1 MTKNSNP
8 ISARTLRA
16 SLAIASILLV
26 CGCAKQKGVSANKP
40 GDAPS
45 TGLEA
50 LASANNADAAN
61 LEAMVSQQS
70 SDLEKI
76 LGKATTDQ
84 WTGGEAADK
93 SASDSK
99 SATRV
104 ASSQQS
110 NKGGF
115 GLEELA
121 TADANNVQ
129 IAMPKARVALADEP
143 SNDPLAD
150 AWASAEPVAPPSMA
164 MADPGTTGTGATTDG
179 PSTGLANLATGMT
192 PGTGVSANEP
202 LPGSGPSINQDPSPD
217 LWPEQIVTN
226 DEGSLQ
232 SEREGREAPL
242 DTKVDQAAVGMMDL
256 LRQQAA
262 VSPDPLR
269 PYLMLSVLEA
279 MHPGASPQ
287 IISPD
292 GQSSIPL
299 SDDEKKAVESLRQ
312 VMAELSAGQA
322 QAAKISDLAATLDEN
337 KPLRVRNVQLCTA
350 VRGYGQYAP
359 VANATFIAG
368 RATKVIVYAELEG
381 FRSKEITSGELAH
394 YGPDA
399 EASGDTLAVELV
411 QEVALYHDADGLR
424 VWSTPESKIVETSR
438 VKRRDFYTVHTIELP
453 PNLSVGSYKLKLVVR
468 DATSGSVADV
478 NVAIKV
484 VAR

>member
-1 MTKNSNP
+1 MTKNFNP

-16 SLAIASILLV
+16 SLAIASILLA
-26 CGCAKQKGVSANKP
+26 CGCAKQKGVSTNKP

-50 LASANNADAAN
+50 LASANATDAAN

-76 LGKATTDQ
+76 LGKGTSDQ
-84 WTGGEAADK
+84 WTGGDAAGKVNADAK
-93 SASDSK
+93 NSK
-99 SATRV
+99 RSTLAEP
-104 ASSQQS
+104 QG
-110 NKGGF
+110 KGGF
-115 GLEELA
+115 GLEDLA
-121 TADANNVQ
+121 NTNDVK
-129 IAMPKARVALADEP
+129 IAMPKAQIAAAEP

-150 AWASAEPVAPPSMA
+150 AWASAEPVAPPAMA
-164 MADPGTTGTGATTDG
+164 MADPGTINATTDA

-202 LPGSGPSINQDPSPD
+202 LPGSGPPIDQDPTPD

-226 DEGSLQ
+226 DEGSVHD
-232 SEREGREAPL
+232 GRDGGEAPL
-242 DTKVDQAAVGMMDL
+242 DSKVDQAAVGMMDL

-312 VMAELSAGQA
+312 VMAELSTGQA
-322 QAAKISDLAATLDEN
+322 QAATINDLAATLDEN

-368 RATKVIVYAELEG
+368 RANKVIVYAELEG
-381 FRSKEITSGELAH
+381 FRSKEITSGELAN

-453 PNLSVGSYKLKLVVR
+453 ANLSVGSYKLKLVVR
-468 DATSGSVADV
+468 DATSRSVADV

>member
-1 MTKNSNP
+1 MTKN
-8 ISARTLRA
+8 IHTLSARTLGA

-26 CGCAKQKGVSANKP
+26 CGCAKQKGASAGKP

-50 LASANNADAAN
+50 LASANAADAAN

-70 SDLEKI
+70 SDLERI
-76 LGKATTDQ
+76 LGKGTSDE
-84 WTGGEAADK
+84 WTSGEAQADTK
-93 SASDSK
+93 NTK
-99 SATRV
+99 RV
-104 ASSQQS
+104 ASADQS
-110 NKGGF
+110 GKGGF
-115 GLEELA
+115 GLEDLA
-121 TADANNVQ
+121 NTHAHDVK
-129 IAMPKARVALADEP
+129 IAMPKAQVAAAEP

-150 AWASAEPVAPPSMA
+150 AWASAEPVASPA
-164 MADPGTTGTGATTDG
+164 MATVDTTATDTNSSIDG
-179 PSTGLANLATGMT
+179 PSTGLANLASGMT
-192 PGTGVSANEP
+192 PGAGVSANEP
-202 LPGSGPSINQDPSPD
+202 LPGAGPSVNQDPTPD
-217 LWPEQIVTN
+217 LWPETVVTN
-226 DEGSLQ
+226 DES
-232 SEREGREAPL
+232 SVREGGEAPL

-312 VMAELSAGQA
+312 VMAELSGGQA
-322 QAAKISDLAATLDEN
+322 QAATISDLAATLDEN

-381 FRSKEITSGELAH
+381 FRSKEISSGEVAN

-438 VKRRDFYTVHTIELP
+438 VRRRDFYTVHTIELP
-453 PNLSVGSYKLKLVVR
+453 ANLSVGSYKLKLVVR

-478 NVAIKV
+478 NVGIKV